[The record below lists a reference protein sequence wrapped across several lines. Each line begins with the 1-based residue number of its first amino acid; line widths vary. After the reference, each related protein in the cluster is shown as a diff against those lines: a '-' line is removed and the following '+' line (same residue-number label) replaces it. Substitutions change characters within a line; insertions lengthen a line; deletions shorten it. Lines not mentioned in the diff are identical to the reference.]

1 MSVPDLERI
10 AGIYNYCDS
19 WCERCGFTSRCAT
32 FAIQV
37 AIEMCSGDVKEGI
50 ELAIGQPPPMT
61 QKEARRRETLA
72 DDLAACTPTEAE
84 VQAYAREEEARRA
97 RVEEHPVTAASLQVS
112 LLTRSW
118 LRTRGAPE
126 ISRSPRAA
134 DALEIVRWDE
144 HLIPAKLGRALDGLD
159 EYLSGECVH
168 DDPVQNDWNG
178 TAKLALLCIRR
189 SKAAWVV
196 LAEEL
201 ADSQAAD
208 VARHLSGLE
217 REVERTFPGAEQF
230 VRPGFDEP
238 RG

>member
-1 MSVPDLERI
+1 
-10 AGIYNYCDS
+10 
-19 WCERCGFTSRCAT
+19 
-32 FAIQV
+32 
-37 AIEMCSGDVKEGI
+37 
-50 ELAIGQPPPMT
+50 
-61 QKEARRRETLA
+61 
-72 DDLAACTPTEAE
+72 
-84 VQAYAREEEARRA
+84 
-97 RVEEHPVTAASLQVS
+97 
-112 LLTRSW
+112 
-118 LRTRGAPE
+118 
-126 ISRSPRAA
+126 
-134 DALEIVRWDE
+134 VRWHE